1 MEDEYVDVFSEKY
14 TKMWK
19 TISWVK
25 FLIKTFIEIILIIGL
40 VIMAQGLEPY
50 IKGTAV
56 WEEMPFTLSQLEAI
70 FCLFVIAWLTMKGI
84 KMYSRL

>member
-1 MEDEYVDVFSEKY
+1 MDEYVDVFSEKY

-25 FLIKTFIEIILIIGL
+25 FLIKIFINVILIIGL
-40 VIMAQGLEPY
+40 VAICQGLAPY

-56 WEEMPFTLSQLEAI
+56 WKEMPFTLSQLEAL
-70 FCLFVIAWLTMKGI
+70 FCLIVIVWLTMRAMKV
-84 KMYSRL
+84 YSRM